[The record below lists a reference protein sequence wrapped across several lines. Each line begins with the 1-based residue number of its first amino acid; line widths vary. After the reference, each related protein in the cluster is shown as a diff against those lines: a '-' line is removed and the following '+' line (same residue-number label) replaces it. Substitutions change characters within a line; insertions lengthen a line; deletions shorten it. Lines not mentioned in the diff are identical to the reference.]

1 MNRNYSIAGSSMT
14 EAKPDAARP
23 CLNPKPES
31 EGANPTTSGKKFE
44 WDNYLIGSFL
54 MQKLDLD
61 VQENRFPDCES
72 SNCTHVNSYSAN

>member
-1 MNRNYSIAGSSMT
+1 MNRIYSVAGSTHDRGKTCHAFIASL
-14 EAKPDAARP
+14 P
-23 CLNPKPES
+23 PES

>member
-1 MNRNYSIAGSSMT
+1 MT
-14 EAKPDAARP
+14 GQTRCRSPLP
-23 CLNPKPES
+23 NLKPES

-61 VQENRFPDCES
+61 VQENRFTP
-72 SNCTHVNSYSAN
+72 TANHPTAPM